1 MKKTEDKM
9 KTMKKRMSRIFGLLI
24 IGAALMTG
32 VSCSNDIEGL
42 IEQPGV
48 TEEVEH
54 TAVMHLTGGLQS
66 YTQKRET
73 STVWNEGDII
83 YLRFYRADEKTVVCG
98 KAVYNATSSVW
109 NISYYGNLDTGSTLK
124 CEVFYFVDATAT
136 DNYNVTMTPMSCAYV
151 DNNGTYIVDSGEL
164 YVSAVLA
171 PKTARMHVKGETD
184 KTVLIS
190 GVVYNTSFNLKDNVF
205 TTSENEISTQFESD
219 GYTPY
224 IYCSLGES
232 NEITL
237 GDIYYKYT
245 KSFDPEKFA
254 AGESGYMIMPSQ
266 VENKGWESTLYYPKN
281 AVDMGLSVRW
291 SSMNVGASDQYDDG
305 IFTSWGDANGMNTS
319 TSNSYNGNL
328 HEIAGNP
335 TYDIATNLW
344 NERWQI
350 PTQEQWQE
358 LRDKCNWVYA
368 YDSEKKVYGY
378 TVTADNGNSIYL
390 PMYNYVTGTSVPS
403 GISDANNGC
412 YWSATEYSGNNYSA
426 YFLGLGSGSQN
437 VNSTKYKYYR
447 MLIRPV
453 LIK

>member
-42 IEQPGV
+42 MEQPGV

-66 YTQKRET
+66 YTQKRAT

-151 DNNGTYIVDSGEL
+151 DDNGTYIVDGGEL
-164 YVSAVLA
+164 YVNAVLT
-171 PKTARMHVKGETD
+171 PKTARMHIKGETD
-184 KTVLIS
+184 KTISIS
-190 GVVYNTSFNLKDNVF
+190 GLVYNTSFNLKDNVF
-205 TTSENEISTQFESD
+205 TTATDEISTQFEAD

-224 IYCSLGES
+224 IYCSLGLS
-232 NEITL
+232 NTITL
-237 GDIYYKYT
+237 DDLYCKYT
-245 KSFDPEKFA
+245 KSFDPDKFA

-266 VENKGWESTLYYPKN
+266 VENKGWEANYYYPDN
-281 AVDMGLSVRW
+281 AVDLGLSVRW
-291 SSMNVGASDQYDDG
+291 SSMNMGASDQYDDG
-305 IFTSWGDANGMNTS
+305 IFTSWGDAYGTNTS
-319 TSNSYNGNL
+319 TSSSYNSDV

-335 TYDIATNLW
+335 MYDIATCSW
-344 NERWQI
+344 NERWRI

-358 LRDKCNWVYA
+358 LMDKCTWVYA
-368 YDSEKKVYGY
+368 YDSGKKVYGY
-378 TVTADNGNSIYL
+378 TVTAKNGNSIYL
-390 PMYNYVTGTSVPS
+390 PMYANLNGTEVPS
-403 GISDANNGC
+403 GVSSTYAY
-412 YWSATEYSGNNYSA
+412 YWTATEGYNEYKAYSFYLSTSSLEFSSNNNKS
-426 YFLGLGSGSQN
+426 
-437 VNSTKYKYYR
+437 VR